1 MYCVDG
7 INTMN
12 IFLCTSSPTT
22 YNIHVLLQSKGFVA
36 IDIVHYICRN
46 EMLMLEKALI
56 GTVFVV
62 FSI

>member
-7 INTMN
+7 INTM
-12 IFLCTSSPTT
+12 IVFLCTSSPTS
-22 YNIHVLLQSKGFVA
+22 YNIHVLLQSEGFVA

-56 GTVFVV
+56 GTVLIA

>member
-12 IFLCTSSPTT
+12 VFLCTSSPT
-22 YNIHVLLQSKGFVA
+22 NNIIHVLLQSDGLIA
-36 IDIVHYICRN
+36 INIVYYICRN
-46 EMLMLEKALI
+46 EISMLEKALI
-56 GTVFVV
+56 GTVLVV

>member
-1 MYCVDG
+1 MYCVDD
-7 INTMN
+7 INTTN
-12 IFLCTSSPTT
+12 VFLCTSSPTN
-22 YNIHVLLQSKGFVA
+22 YNTHVLLQSEGFIA

-56 GTVFVV
+56 GTVLIV